1 MTFKAFPDMKMTI
14 VDMIAEGDKVAAVRH
29 ITGTHTGE
37 PYMGIPATGKK
48 VDATGT
54 GIVRIAD
61 NKMVEHKG
69 TPALLQILQ
78 QLGVLPTIPEA
89 IQAYKEAHNLE

>member
-1 MTFKAFPDMKMTI
+1 MTFKVFPDMKMTI

-37 PYMGIPATGKK
+37 PYMGIPVTGKK

-61 NKMVEHKG
+61 NKMLEHKG
-69 TPALLQILQ
+69 TGALLQILQ
-78 QLGVLPTIPEA
+78 QLGVMPTIPEA
-89 IQAYKEAHNLE
+89 IQAYNDSLK